1 MGKDIQKIYKHSQ
14 SQLSN
19 PSIKAPVLSYLASQT
34 SSSIELTITSVP
46 SVTDKKQTNPVLCSE
61 DSIKNY
67 LSITH
72 NDNIQ
77 YCETQRKKL

>member
-1 MGKDIQKIYKHSQ
+1 MDKDMGRIYKHSQ
-14 SQLSN
+14 SQISN
-19 PSIKAPVLSYLASQT
+19 PLFMSPVLSYLASQT
-34 SSSIELTITSVP
+34 SSSIELTTTSVP